1 MSTTVTTA
9 QFAEVSPHSF
19 ARFAGVVYLL
29 YFLTAIAGEIL
40 LQQAGISGIGLVSAD
55 AVALANN
62 LLAHESTFRLG
73 FALSLISLVDYVAL
87 TALLYRLLKPVSRSV
102 ALIAMFSGLMG
113 LAVQAAGGLFQ
124 LAPLVVLRGNPS
136 LSAFDEKQVQALAL
150 LSLQLH
156 AQVGSIA
163 LVFDGMFLL
172 LIGYLIF
179 RATFLPRIL
188 GVLVALAGLGW
199 LTYLWPPLTRDLTPY
214 IQGIGGLAEGSL
226 MLWMLLV
233 GVDVERWQEQAK
245 AGGEFVGSS

>member
-9 QFAEVSPHSF
+9 RFAEVWPHAF

-55 AVALANN
+55 APALANN
-62 LLAHESTFRLG
+62 LLAHESAFRLG

-87 TALLYRLLKPVSRSV
+87 TALLYRLLKPVSLSV
-102 ALIAMFSGLMG
+102 ALIATFSGLMG

-124 LAPLVVLRGNPS
+124 LAPLVVLTGNPS
-136 LSAFDEKQVQALAL
+136 LSAFDEKQLRALAL
-150 LSLQLH
+150 LALQLH
-156 AQVGSIA
+156 AQAGSIA
-163 LVFDGMFLL
+163 LVFDGVFLL
-172 LIGYLIF
+172 LIGYLIV

-199 LTYLWPPLTRDLTPY
+199 LTYLWPPLARDLTPY
-214 IQGIGGLAEGSL
+214 IQGIGGLTEGAL
-226 MLWMLLV
+226 MLWLLLV
-233 GVDVERWQEQAK
+233 GVDVKRWQEQAN
-245 AGGEFVGSS
+245 AGEESVGS

>member
-9 QFAEVSPHSF
+9 RFAEVWPHSF

-55 AVALANN
+55 PAALTNN
-62 LLAHESTFRLG
+62 LLAHESAFRLG

-102 ALIAMFSGLMG
+102 ALIATFSGLMG

-124 LAPLVVLRGNPS
+124 LAPLVVLRSNPS

-150 LSLQLH
+150 LALQLH
-156 AQVGSIA
+156 AQAGSIA

-199 LTYLWPPLTRDLTPY
+199 LTYLWPPLARDLTPY
-214 IQGIGGLAEGSL
+214 IQGFGGLTEGSL
-226 MLWMLLV
+226 MLWLLLV
-233 GVDVERWQEQAK
+233 GVDVERWQEQAN
-245 AGGEFVGSS
+245 AGEESVGS

>member
-1 MSTTVTTA
+1 MRTTVTTA
-9 QFAEVSPHSF
+9 RFAEVSPHPF

-40 LQQAGISGIGLVSAD
+40 LQQAGISGIGLISAD
-55 AVALANN
+55 AAALANN
-62 LLAHESTFRLG
+62 LLAHESAFQLG

-102 ALIAMFSGLMG
+102 SLIATYSGLMG
-113 LAVQAAGGLFQ
+113 LTVQAIGGLFQ

-150 LSLQLH
+150 LALQLQ
-156 AQVGSIA
+156 AQAGAIA
-163 LVFDGMFLL
+163 LVFDGVFLL

-188 GVLVALAGLGW
+188 GGLVALAGLGW
-199 LTYLWPPLTRDLTPY
+199 LTYLWPPLARDLTPY
-214 IQGIGGLAEGSL
+214 IQGLGGLAEGSL
-226 MLWMLLV
+226 MLWLLLI
-233 GVDVERWQEQAK
+233 GVDVARWQEQASP
-245 AGGEFVGSS
+245 GEESLGS

>member
-1 MSTTVTTA
+1 MSTVVTTA
-9 QFAEVSPHSF
+9 RIAEVSPHSF

-40 LQQAGISGIGLVSAD
+40 LQQAGISGIGVVSAD
-55 AVALANN
+55 AAALANN
-62 LLAHESTFRLG
+62 LLAHEASFRVG

-102 ALIAMFSGLMG
+102 ALIATFSGLMG

-124 LAPLVVLRGNPS
+124 LAPLVVLRGSAS

-150 LSLQLH
+150 LALQLH
-156 AQVGSIA
+156 AQAGSIA
-163 LVFDGMFLL
+163 LVFDGVFLL

-179 RATFLPRIL
+179 RATFLPPLL

-199 LTYLWPPLTRDLTPY
+199 LTYLWPPLARELTPY
-214 IQGIGGLAEGSL
+214 IQGIGGLAEGTL
-226 MLWMLLV
+226 MLWLLV
-233 GVDVERWQEQAK
+233 IGVDGERWQEQAN
-245 AGGEFVGSS
+245 AGRESVGS